1 MEESLALSYA
11 LDDQIAI
18 ATTLHTLAT
27 VFDALAEKQRARQ
40 FAEQSL
46 VISRQLN
53 HPHRIALVFH
63 RLGSITRGLG
73 EYQEAVGHFQEAL
86 AAFRQVDDRYHI
98 ILVLAELGKA
108 MYLVGEFSRETI
120 IMVVSEAV
128 TRARE
133 LGSYEALF
141 VGVGIHAEISLWNE
155 DYEVAEGELQE
166 LVERSQQM
174 PSHFLA
180 TCLAGLGQAE
190 LGLGNFSLARL
201 HLLEALTATLKS
213 QTRLLINCQL
223 ALCVWADLLCK
234 ECDRPEI
241 VDQPTMVVQRQTL
254 AREIVASL
262 MAQPQVSPFYKAR
275 AAQLVA
281 KLEMQLPTALAA
293 AAQARGQQKTP
304 PQLIAEIIAQ
314 EA

>member
-1 MEESLALSYA
+1 ML
-11 LDDQIAI
+11 
-18 ATTLHTLAT
+18 
-27 VFDALAEKQRARQ
+27 
-40 FAEQSL
+40 
-46 VISRQLN
+46 SRQLD
-53 HPHRIALVFH
+53 HPHRIASAFYV
-63 RLGSITRGLG
+63 LGSIARGLG
-73 EYQEAVGHFQEAL
+73 EYKEAVDHFQGAL
-86 AAFRQVDDRYHI
+86 AAFQQIDDRYHI
-98 ILVLAELGKA
+98 ILVLAELGKT
-108 MYLVGEFSRETI
+108 MYLAGEFSRETI
-120 IMVVSEAV
+120 VMLVGEAV

-133 LGSYEALF
+133 LGSYEAIF

-166 LVERSQQM
+166 LVARSQQM

-190 LGLGNFSLARL
+190 LGLGKFSLARL

-223 ALCVWADLLCK
+223 ALCLWADLLCK
-234 ECDRPEI
+234 ECERPEI
-241 VDQPTMVVQRQTL
+241 VDQPPMVVQKQTL

-262 MAQPQVSPFYKAR
+262 IAQPQVSPFYKAR

-281 KLEMQLPTALAA
+281 KLEMQLPTALTA